1 MIFTPLNLDVLST
14 GSDMD
19 IEDVKSI
26 LRIYVHE
33 LERDLNKLS
42 KTLELNNMKQMLDVT
57 HKMRGDSSTIALTE
71 LEALIADFEK
81 DALTENLTLL
91 HKQFTILN
99 SYHTFLATWIES
111 LT

>member
-1 MIFTPLNLDVLST
+1 
-14 GSDMD
+14 
-19 IEDVKSI
+19 
-26 LRIYVHE
+26 
-33 LERDLNKLS
+33 
-42 KTLELNNMKQMLDVT
+42 MLDVT

-99 SYHTFLATWIES
+99 SYHTFFSNMDRIINLITDKARWYYASVQEGLARK
-111 LT
+111 